1 MDKYKEIRDLKTRR
15 KRRGGKNR
23 QSLEEP
29 LLSAGRA
36 EEGETPS
43 RLESE
48 QSPDAPA
55 ISPFANPPIRS
66 GRALWGA
73 ARERISDVSSQR
85 VALANDLQP
94 SDSADPGR
102 INSILEKFMFSLA
115 PSLSVDKPLHEML
128 QGDNLENGRAAMEPE
143 AAPGK

>member
-1 MDKYKEIRDLKTRR
+1 MHHLNLQISLISLAMDKYKEIRDLKTRR

-55 ISPFANPPIRS
+55 ISPFAN
-66 GRALWGA
+66 
-73 ARERISDVSSQR
+73 
-85 VALANDLQP
+85 
-94 SDSADPGR
+94 
-102 INSILEKFMFSLA
+102 
-115 PSLSVDKPLHEML
+115 
-128 QGDNLENGRAAMEPE
+128 GRAAMEPE